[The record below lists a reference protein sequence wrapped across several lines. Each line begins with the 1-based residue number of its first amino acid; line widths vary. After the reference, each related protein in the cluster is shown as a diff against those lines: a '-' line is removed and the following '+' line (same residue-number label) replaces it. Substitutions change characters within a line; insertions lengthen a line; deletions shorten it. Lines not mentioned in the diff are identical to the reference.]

1 MATRPR
7 TAPPEPP
14 DEETR
19 ETRAQTDMDV
29 LPGETI
35 EEWAARKD
43 AEEGIGPEGR
53 YTLVS
58 RRPLDESTD
67 PNMGNL

>member
-7 TAPPEPP
+7 TAAPEPP
-14 DEETR
+14 EEETTA
-19 ETRAQTDMDV
+19 TRAQTDMDV
-29 LPGETI
+29 LPGESI
-35 EEWAARKD
+35 EDWARRKD
-43 AEEGIGPEGR
+43 EEEGIGPEGR

-58 RRPLDESTD
+58 RHPPNESTD